1 MSIRCDILDE
11 WILIQVTKF
20 SQRHLSQHL
29 NITLPERL
37 AESSAFSYLLQKKA
51 SVSPR
56 TQVSSSEAASS
67 TL

>member
-1 MSIRCDILDE
+1 MSIRFDILDD

-20 SQRHLSQHL
+20 NQRHLSQHL

-37 AESSAFSYLLQKKA
+37 AEFSAFSYLLQKKA